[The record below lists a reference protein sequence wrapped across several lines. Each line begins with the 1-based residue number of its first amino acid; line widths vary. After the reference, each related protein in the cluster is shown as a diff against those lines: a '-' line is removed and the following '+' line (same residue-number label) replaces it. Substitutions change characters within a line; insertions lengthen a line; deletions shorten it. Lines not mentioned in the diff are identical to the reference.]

1 MICFFPHSFLL
12 FGSFISEANDF
23 FGSKKA
29 GLQACR
35 LAARMRGSMN

>member
-1 MICFFPHSFLL
+1 MICFLTHFSFL

-23 FGSKKA
+23 FGNNEA